1 MKFLQD
7 RATRR
12 IRPWL
17 SLTLGLAAV
26 CLVCIGAMA
35 TRHVPKLHKIDLA
48 AIERPATPTVRK
60 APARA
65 QSLASAEDFCGTYEW
80 TYCEYGSS
88 SETSATAKISLD
100 NETGNLSV
108 NFMPVYSYG
117 LQISFTCSAIP
128 DASNGEISIAS
139 GQQCEVAE
147 VGMTSTLLFCR
158 VSEDGS
164 VQNLDSAAAS
174 FSDGKLTFAED
185 VIMGLYHQGETE
197 EETGFYLLVDHNV
210 LTKEGY
216 VEPTPQPETVT
227 YTITPDGSAFT
238 VDSYIYEGTENSYI
252 HNTFSFDDGNSAK
265 VSVYTDASASPAS
278 DITKYPN
285 LRWYAK
291 TRLTI
296 DAPKGYLIK
305 KVTVV
310 LASSSK
316 GTTFTSNCGG
326 TVTDAAAAS
335 AGNKIVWTADGNGV
349 EQFSATTAAQIRIS
363 SIDIE
368 VVKKSEEPPVST
380 TSRVYFKL
388 PGTEMAPTIGYETA
402 NEDGTVSSFN
412 EVMAQLAEDPD
423 YFYYYLPA
431 GASKLSFTYVTTN
444 DMGEIEEALVEFDNV
459 RDGYAYAPDGS
470 SWLYGSSQPVEP
482 EKPYY
487 LVGEITGWNP
497 ADEDYR
503 FHRDSATGKYR
514 LQCSGNWDTKS
525 EFKINDGSWGENW
538 GMTIGSTTVIPG
550 ADNINYLVQDGAN
563 MTLSEPIKN
572 PLFIFDPEK
581 ATLTVT
587 VGSAPS
593 GILYELCYGYDE
605 YGTVTRRRLTESE
618 DGWTTTLHLDACS
631 ISIKQTNSTTG
642 TSVQFG
648 PATATEI
655 NLTPGEQSTY
665 TVNLTQTD
673 ELLALPAGTY
683 TFTLISTGDS
693 FALTINAIGDYPPVV
708 LDANI
713 VYFDNSDSKWDT
725 PYIYWWTSDGVEA
738 GGGWPGES
746 MIRIEGTDYWF
757 YLLPGDQVGII
768 FNNNGGSQTNDITG
782 SDIVYNH
789 IYRCDSSYFSS
800 HKQYAGPEPDI
811 TPYLTALILD
821 DAEWTI
827 LCSIAE
833 SLAARG
839 MSQPWDMSCG
849 AAKAYKLDGVTVKD
863 KHVVALQL
871 RSRGIS
877 GTFPAEIL
885 TLPALKTL
893 DLSYNSLE
901 GKIDDAVAAIAAAPA
916 AYPSAATLQVLKLS
930 YNSLSGNLGLLGQVL
945 PALADFDASHN
956 RFADIY
962 PALPATLT
970 DLDISGQTIDRVIDV
985 DFTSLNLEEL
995 FKQIPTL
1002 VLYDNYSHSY
1012 TQNISLNA
1020 TNPATGSTLYL
1031 SYDGTYLYL
1040 STYGEGYRGESGDHL
1055 NVDCSG
1061 STAYSVQF
1069 GMTLS
1074 FAVGDSNFDGI
1085 ISVADLQATVN
1096 HVFDPYSYLFNFTAA
1111 DTYRD
1116 DQINVQDVVCT
1127 VNLLLASNTE
1137 AVASRRRAP
1146 GAGAA
1151 APQARVYVRGSE
1163 LVLETAV
1170 EIAAI
1175 QVKALGDITWTS
1187 PVAGMS
1193 FASDGS
1199 GMVGYSLSGA
1209 TFVPGTHVIG
1219 QCDPTCVIAA
1229 VDAADP
1235 HAQTVHIAAGSG
1247 SVSGITSAV
1256 TDSDDTPSAIYDIY
1270 GRSLPASRRGV
1281 NIVVKDGRAVKV
1293 FNR

>member
-26 CLVCIGAMA
+26 CLACIGAMA

-48 AIERPATPTVRK
+48 TIERPATPAVRK

-65 QSLASAEDFCGTYEW
+65 QSLASADDFCGTYEW
-80 TYCEYGSS
+80 TYFDYSS
-88 SETSATAKISLD
+88 QTETSATAKISLD

-108 NFMPVYSYG
+108 NFMPVYYDG
-117 LQISFTCSAIP
+117 TQFSFTCSATADPQNSTIY
-128 DASNGEISIAS
+128 ISS
-139 GQQCEVAE
+139 GQTVN
-147 VGMTSTLLFCR
+147 VSGMTLSLTTYLM
-158 VSEDGS
+158 SADGS
-164 VQNLDSAAAS
+164 FQDMSHATATFN
-174 FSDGKLTFAED
+174 DGKLTFNSY
-185 VIMGLYHQGETE
+185 VLGLYYQAETE
-197 EETGFYLLVDHNV
+197 EESGFYFLASNNV
-210 LTKEGY
+210 LTKDDY
-216 VEPTPQPETVT
+216 VEPAPHPETVT
-227 YTITPDGSAFT
+227 YIITPDATTFSSGT
-238 VDSYIYEGTENSYI
+238 YEYEGDWKDYIY
-252 HNTFSFDDGNSAK
+252 NTYTFDDGNSVK
-265 VSVYTDASASPAS
+265 VGVYTDAS
-278 DITKYPN
+278 ITSAAQIKNYGN
-285 LRWYAK
+285 IRWYAN
-291 TRLTI
+291 TRLAVY
-296 DAPKGYLIK
+296 APQGYLIK
-305 KVTVV
+305 KVSIV
-310 LASSSK
+310 LTSNSK
-316 GTTFTSNCGG
+316 ATTFTSKCGG
-326 TVTDAAAAS
+326 TVTEASDTS
-335 AGNKIVWTADGNGV
+335 AGSKIVWTADGNGV
-349 EQFSATTAAQIRIS
+349 EQFSATTAAQIRIG
-363 SIDIE
+363 SIIIE
-368 VVKKSEEPPVST
+368 LAKKSEEPPVST

-388 PGTEMAPTIGYETA
+388 PGTEMAPTVGYETA
-402 NEDGTVSSFN
+402 NEDGTVSGFS
-412 EVMAQLAEDPD
+412 EVMTQLAEDPD
-423 YFYYYLPA
+423 YFYYDLPA
-431 GASKLSFTYVTTN
+431 GASKLSFTYLTSN
-444 DMGEIEEALVEFDNV
+444 DEGEMYEAVVEFDNV

-487 LVGEITGWNP
+487 LVGEINGWNP

-538 GMTIGSTTVIPG
+538 GTPIGGSTSIIPG

-821 DAEWTI
+821 DAEWES

-871 RSRGIS
+871 RSRDITGA
-877 GTFPAEIL
+877 FPAEIL

-901 GKIDDAVAAIAAAPA
+901 GKIDDVAAAIAAAPA

-1270 GRSLPASRRGV
+1270 GRSLPAPGRGV